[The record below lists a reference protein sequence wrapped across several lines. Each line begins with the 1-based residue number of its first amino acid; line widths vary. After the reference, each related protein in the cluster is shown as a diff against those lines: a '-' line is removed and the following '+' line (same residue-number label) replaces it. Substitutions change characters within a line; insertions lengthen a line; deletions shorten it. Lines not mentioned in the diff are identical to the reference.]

1 MPNINTY
8 TVEINIKK
16 MNYFTEQFLKWLKI
30 IRYVLPA
37 VFQFATVREKCDFL
51 GCGYYFQK
59 KHPVFYICW
68 SCYIF
73 KI

>member
-1 MPNINTY
+1 MPNIYTY

-16 MNYFTEQFLKWLKI
+16 MNYYTEQFLKWLKI

-51 GCGYYFQK
+51 GCGYYF
-59 KHPVFYICW
+59 
-68 SCYIF
+68 
-73 KI
+73 